1 VLTFIQDP
9 QAKLDY
15 AVDWRQW
22 LADDEIE
29 SFVIT
34 ATPDMEVAA
43 VPTPMVNTGILVF
56 WLQGGSVDNDYM
68 VTCHI
73 VTVGG
78 RTDERTFRVKVKTL

>member
-1 VLTFIQDP
+1 
-9 QAKLDY
+9 
-15 AVDWRQW
+15 
-22 LADDEIE
+22 
-29 SFVIT
+29 
-34 ATPDMEVAA
+34 MEVAA

-73 VTVGG
+73 NTVGG